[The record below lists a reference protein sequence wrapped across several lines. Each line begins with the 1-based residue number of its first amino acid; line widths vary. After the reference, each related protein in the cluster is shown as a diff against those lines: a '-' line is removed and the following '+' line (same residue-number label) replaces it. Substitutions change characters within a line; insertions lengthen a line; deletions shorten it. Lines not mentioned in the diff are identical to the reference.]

1 MGRSNGPQR
10 TKRRNPQHRRAITL
24 AGSSSVLFNVDAA
37 YQRAGNVP
45 GRWHFQEY
53 GKSEACIL
61 VGEGFNSG
69 LAISDVPNNVMISV
83 TLLRGR
89 RPVDRDDVLGT
100 LVAVTPNSLRRSLEM
115 TIPFGR
121 LESDTRGNRVVATYG
136 AAITRNEVQ
145 KVLGLIKTAS
155 GDTDGSLLFRYGGI
169 EERFLASAS
178 KNEVAAMQACMDK
191 R

>member
-1 MGRSNGPQR
+1 
-10 TKRRNPQHRRAITL
+10 
-24 AGSSSVLFNVDAA
+24 
-37 YQRAGNVP
+37 
-45 GRWHFQEY
+45 
-53 GKSEACIL
+53 
-61 VGEGFNSG
+61 
-69 LAISDVPNNVMISV
+69 MISV

-115 TIPFGR
+115 TIPFAR

-145 KVLGLIKTAS
+145 KVLGLIKIAS
-155 GDTDGSLLFRYGGI
+155 DDTDGSLLFRYGGI

-178 KNEVAAMQACMDK
+178 KNEVAAMQACTDK

>member
-1 MGRSNGPQR
+1 MGYNA
-10 TKRRNPQHRRAITL
+10 RNDEIHNIVALSHWL
-24 AGSSSVLFNVDAA
+24 ALVLFCLTWTQPINA
-37 YQRAGNVP
+37 QENVP

-115 TIPFGR
+115 TIPFAR